1 MIARGDEWLLGRYSP
16 DPSLTQSYDA
26 VTVGVRWDPLSLPD
40 EGPLA
45 LAMLQVKLAVLRTA
59 MTHRPVGT
67 ILGGDRGAP
76 GGAICAAVAWV
87 PLRGRDWG
95 LGLEVSDH
103 VALTG
108 SGARNMFAVAMTV
121 QLELDRSQ

>member
-1 MIARGDEWLLGRYSP
+1 MLGRYSP

-40 EGPLA
+40 DGPLA
-45 LAMLQVKLAVLRTA
+45 LAMLQVKLAA
-59 MTHRPVGT
+59 GFGYMTHRPVGT

-76 GGAICAAVAWV
+76 NGAICAAVAWV

-95 LGLEVSDH
+95 LKMEVSDQ
-103 VALTG
+103 VALGG
-108 SGARNMFAVAMTV
+108 SGNMLAVAMTV